1 MEIPD
6 FPCLGVYGLIYY
18 FMVDSAE
25 VMKRAR
31 VAFEKSTLTLEE
43 LGQRMGIDSKT
54 ARMSA
59 WQFLNKT
66 SDPRLSMLLK
76 FCAAVEMSIEELVS
90 EKKKSR
96 SK

>member
-1 MEIPD
+1 MLDTTDI
-6 FPCLGVYGLIYY
+6 
-18 FMVDSAE
+18 
-25 VMKRAR
+25 MKRANA
-31 VAFEKSTLTLEE
+31 AFDGSGLTLEE

-66 SDPRLSMLLK
+66 TDPRLSMLLK
-76 FCAAVEMSIEELVS
+76 FCAALEMPIEELLS
-90 EKKKSR
+90 QKKKGR

>member
-1 MEIPD
+1 MT
-6 FPCLGVYGLIYY
+6 VYTIL
-18 FMVDSAE
+18 MVDAAE
-25 VMKRAR
+25 AMKRAN
-31 VAFEKSTLTLEE
+31 ALFDKSTLTLEE

-66 SDPRLSMLLK
+66 TDPRLSMLLK
-76 FCAAVEMSIEELVS
+76 FCAALEVPIEELLS

>member
-1 MEIPD
+1 M
-6 FPCLGVYGLIYY
+6 
-18 FMVDSAE
+18 MDSAD
-25 VMKRAR
+25 VMKRAND
-31 VAFEKSTLTLEE
+31 AFEKSGLTLEE
-43 LGQRMGIDSKT
+43 LGQRMGIDAKT

-66 SDPRLSMLLK
+66 TDPRLSMLLK
-76 FCAAVEMSIEELVS
+76 FCAALDLSIDEFLA